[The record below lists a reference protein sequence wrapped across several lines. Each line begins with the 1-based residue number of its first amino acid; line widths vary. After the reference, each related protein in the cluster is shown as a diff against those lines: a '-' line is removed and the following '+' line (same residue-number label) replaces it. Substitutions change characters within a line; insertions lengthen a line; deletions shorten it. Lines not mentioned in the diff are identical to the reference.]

1 MFKTFKNIDKYA
13 NGKCYSCNK
22 NSLHREKIF
31 RSEYKCQSCGKKN
44 KDSKL
49 TFLYPVFIVL
59 PILLLDSFL
68 LKIFSVLLI
77 MLLNSQFKRIP
88 FEN

>member
-77 MLLNSQFKRIP
+77 MLLNSQFKRLP